1 MVKIVTGE
9 KKSPNRFKV
18 MFEKI
23 QVITSW
29 RRA

>member
-1 MVKIVTGE
+1 MGKIVTG

-23 QVITSW
+23 QVITSYKI
-29 RRA
+29 